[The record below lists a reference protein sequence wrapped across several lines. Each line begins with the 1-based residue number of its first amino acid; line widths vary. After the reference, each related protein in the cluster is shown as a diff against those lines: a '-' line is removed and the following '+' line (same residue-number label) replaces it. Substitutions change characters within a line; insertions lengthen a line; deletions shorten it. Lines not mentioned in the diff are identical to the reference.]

1 MHGLQDIVFEL
12 RYRSTQ
18 HDTTV
23 SFLACQKHYLE
34 VYTFTGIY
42 FKFAP
47 ADGPCRRT
55 QIQRNPVELFLACA
69 PNDRKDCRLPVSGEY
84 TILIIGYI
92 FGFYM
97 AWNIGANDVANSM
110 ASAVG
115 AKAITIRQAIFIA
128 AILNVLGATFIGSH
142 VTNTIRK
149 GIVSTQ
155 VLGDPQL
162 ALIGAL
168 SALLAAALW
177 ISFATWKSLPV
188 STTHSIVG
196 AMIGFG
202 IMAGGF
208 DVINWLKLGAVVMSW
223 IISPVFSM
231 VIAFV
236 LFKSIVRL
244 ILSKNDA
251 KTAAFRWSPVFIGI
265 ACFVVVLSFLFKTPL
280 GKKLA
285 IGTPMALIIAL
296 VMACLLGMA
305 GKMLIKYFVMGR
317 KNNGVEE
324 IFRRIQIGTS
334 CYVAL
339 AQGAN
344 DVANAIGPLAVI
356 YFLVHTGAVGAK
368 VPVPI
373 FLLLF
378 GGVGIAC
385 GIWMAGYRVM
395 TTIGTKIT
403 TLTNTRGFC
412 VDFSAA
418 TTVLLAS
425 KMGLPVSTTHA
436 AVGGVMGVG
445 LARGMEAVNFRIVLQ
460 IVLYW
465 VLTVPAAA
473 ITSMLIFWMIR
484 LFY

>member
-1 MHGLQDIVFEL
+1 MPQEYYVLIV
-12 RYRSTQ
+12 
-18 HDTTV
+18 
-23 SFLACQKHYLE
+23 
-34 VYTFTGIY
+34 
-42 FKFAP
+42 
-47 ADGPCRRT
+47 
-55 QIQRNPVELFLACA
+55 
-69 PNDRKDCRLPVSGEY
+69 
-84 TILIIGYI
+84 GYV

-128 AILNVLGATFIGSH
+128 GILNIIGAAFIGSH

-149 GIVSTQ
+149 GIVSTE
-155 VLGDPQL
+155 VLSDPHL

-177 ISFATWKSLPV
+177 VSFATWKSLPV

-208 DVINWLKLGAVVMSW
+208 SVINWTKLAAVVMSW
-223 IISPVFSM
+223 VISPVFSV
-231 VIAFV
+231 VIAYLMFKLIV
-236 LFKSIVRL
+236 LT
-244 ILSKNDA
+244 ILSKKDSFA
-251 KTAAFRWSPVFIGI
+251 GALKLSPFFIGI
-265 ACFVVVLSFLFKTPL
+265 AFFIVVLSFLFKTPL
-280 GKKLA
+280 GKKLSM
-285 IGTPMALIIAL
+285 GTPVALVVATVLALIF
-296 VMACLLGMA
+296 GFA
-305 GKMLIKYFVMGR
+305 GKRLLKRLIKN
-317 KNNGVEE
+317 KKSNGTEE

-356 YFLVHTGAVGAK
+356 YFLVKTGSVGAT
-368 VPVPI
+368 VPVPV

-378 GGVGIAC
+378 GGIGIAF
-385 GIWMAGYRVM
+385 GVGMAGHRVM
-395 TTIGTKIT
+395 ETIGTKIT
-403 TLTNTRGFC
+403 TLTNTRGFS
-412 VDFSAA
+412 VDFAAA
-418 TTVLLAS
+418 TTVLVAS

-436 AVGGVMGVG
+436 AVGGVLGVG
-445 LARGMEAVNFRIVLQ
+445 LARGLEAVNFGI
-460 IVLYW
+460 IYKIMLYW

-473 ITSMLIFWMIR
+473 VTSMVIFKI
-484 LFY
+484 LQFLL

>member
-1 MHGLQDIVFEL
+1 MSPE
-12 RYRSTQ
+12 
-18 HDTTV
+18 
-23 SFLACQKHYLE
+23 YL
-34 VYTFTGIY
+34 
-42 FKFAP
+42 
-47 ADGPCRRT
+47 
-55 QIQRNPVELFLACA
+55 
-69 PNDRKDCRLPVSGEY
+69 
-84 TILIIGYI
+84 ILITGFV

-115 AKAITIRQAIFIA
+115 AKAITIRQAVFIA
-128 AILNVLGATFIGSH
+128 GILNIVGATFIGSH

-149 GIVSTQ
+149 GIVSTE
-155 VLGDPQL
+155 VMSDPHI
-162 ALIGAL
+162 ALVGAL

-177 ISFATWKSLPV
+177 VSFATWRSLPV

-208 DVINWLKLGAVVMSW
+208 SVINWGKLGAVVLSW
-223 IISPVFSM
+223 VISPVFSL

-236 LFKSIVRL
+236 MFKVIVRI
-244 ILSKNDA
+244 ILSKDA
-251 KTAAFRWSPVFIGI
+251 VFDRSIRSSPYFIGI
-265 ACFVVVLSFLFKTPL
+265 AIFVVVLSFLFKTPL
-280 GKKLA
+280 GNKLSMS
-285 IGTPMALIIAL
+285 TPMALIVAL
-296 VMACLLGMA
+296 VLAAVLGYLGKILLQ
-305 GKMLIKYFVMGR
+305 KYVVAKQGD
-317 KNNGVEE
+317 NNGAEE
-324 IFRRIQIGTS
+324 VFRRIQIGTS

-356 YFLVHTGAVGAK
+356 YFLVKTGTIGAK

-378 GGVGIAC
+378 GGVGIAL
-385 GIWMAGYRVM
+385 GIGMAGNRVM
-395 TTIGTKIT
+395 TTIGTRIT
-403 TLTNTRGFC
+403 TLTNTRGFS
-412 VDFSAA
+412 VDFAAA

-445 LARGMEAVNFRIVLQ
+445 LARGLEAVNFRVIFQ
-460 IVLYW
+460 IMIYW

-473 ITSMLIFWMIR
+473 ITSMIIYKIIRIF
-484 LFY
+484 Y

>member
-1 MHGLQDIVFEL
+1 MSAE
-12 RYRSTQ
+12 
-18 HDTTV
+18 
-23 SFLACQKHYLE
+23 YL
-34 VYTFTGIY
+34 
-42 FKFAP
+42 
-47 ADGPCRRT
+47 
-55 QIQRNPVELFLACA
+55 
-69 PNDRKDCRLPVSGEY
+69 
-84 TILIIGYI
+84 ILIIGFV

-115 AKAITIRQAIFIA
+115 AKAITIRQAVFIA
-128 AILNVLGATFIGSH
+128 GILNIVGATFIGSH

-149 GIVSTQ
+149 GIIATEVMS
-155 VLGDPQL
+155 DPVVAL
-162 ALIGAL
+162 AGAL
-168 SALLAAALW
+168 AALLAAALW
-177 ISFATWKSLPV
+177 VSFATWRSLPV

-208 DVINWLKLGAVVMSW
+208 SVINWGKLGAVVLSW
-223 IISPVFSM
+223 VISPVFSL

-236 LFKSIVRL
+236 MFKVIVRV
-244 ILSKNDA
+244 ILSKD
-251 KTAAFRWSPVFIGI
+251 TVFDRSIRLSPFFIGL
-265 ACFVVVLSFLFKTPL
+265 AMFVVVLSFLFKTPL
-280 GKKLA
+280 GKKLS
-285 IGTPMALIIAL
+285 ISMPMALILAFVLAAVLGYIGKILLRKYL
-296 VMACLLGMA
+296 V
-305 GKMLIKYFVMGR
+305 KDPDTS
-317 KNNGVEE
+317 NGAETV
-324 IFRRIQIGTS
+324 FRRIQIGTS

-356 YFLVHTGAVGAK
+356 YFLVKTGTIGAK

-378 GGVGIAC
+378 GGVGIAL
-385 GIWMAGYRVM
+385 GIAMAGKRVM

-403 TLTNTRGFC
+403 TLTNTRGFS
-412 VDFSAA
+412 VDFAAA

-445 LARGMEAVNFRIVLQ
+445 LARGFEAVNFRIIFQ
-460 IVLYW
+460 IMIYW

-473 ITSMLIFWMIR
+473 ITSMIIYKIIRIF
-484 LFY
+484 Y

>member
-1 MHGLQDIVFEL
+1 VPAEYIV
-12 RYRSTQ
+12 
-18 HDTTV
+18 
-23 SFLACQKHYLE
+23 
-34 VYTFTGIY
+34 
-42 FKFAP
+42 
-47 ADGPCRRT
+47 
-55 QIQRNPVELFLACA
+55 
-69 PNDRKDCRLPVSGEY
+69 
-84 TILIIGYI
+84 LIIGYI

-115 AKAITIRQAIFIA
+115 ANAITIRQAVFIA
-128 AILNVLGATFIGSH
+128 AILNILGATFIGSH

-155 VLGDPQL
+155 VLTDPHL

-168 SALLAAALW
+168 SALLAASLW
-177 ISFATWKSLPV
+177 VSFATWKSLPV

-208 DVINWLKLGAVVMSW
+208 KVINWGKLGAVVLSW
-223 IISPVFSM
+223 IISPIFSLI
-231 VIAFV
+231 IAFV
-236 LFKSIVRL
+236 LFKIIVRF
-244 ILSKNDA
+244 ILSREQSL
-251 KTAAFRWSPVFIGI
+251 AAAVRLSPFFIGS

-280 GKKLA
+280 GKSLA
-285 IGTPMALIIAL
+285 LGAPLSLILALA
-296 VMACLLGMA
+296 VAALLGLLGKYLIQRFLVSKAMA
-305 GKMLIKYFVMGR
+305 S
-317 KNNGVEE
+317 VEE

-344 DVANAIGPLAVI
+344 DVANAIGPLALI
-356 YFLVHTGAVGAK
+356 YFLVKTGSVGSK
-368 VPVPI
+368 VPVPV

-385 GIWMAGYRVM
+385 GIWMAGSRVM
-395 TTIGTKIT
+395 TTMGTKIT
-403 TLTNTRGFC
+403 TLTNTRGFS
-412 VDFSAA
+412 VDFAAA

-445 LARGMEAVNFRIVLQ
+445 IARGIEAVNFRIVLQ
-460 IVLYW
+460 IMIYW
-465 VLTVPAAA
+465 ILTVPAAA
-473 ITSMLIFWMIR
+473 VTSMLLFLILR
-484 LFY
+484 LFI